1 MYAATYERGLE
12 VTNLKTGQMISY
24 LNNPKDS
31 TTIHSSK
38 IFKLMKASTDF
49 SINSLAQELN
59 MSRTSVFTKIKGIM
73 GMTPNDFI
81 KVTKLKTAAKLLAEG
96 KYRISEI
103 TYIVGFSSSSYFAK
117 CFQKQ
122 FGILP
127 TDFVKSLKG
136 NE

>member
-1 MYAATYERGLE
+1 MQGHYEAGHRS
-12 VTNLKTGQMISY
+12 VSY
-24 LNNPKDS
+24 LFLCLLY
-31 TTIHSSK
+31 H
-38 IFKLMKASTDF
+38 
-49 SINSLAQELN
+49 
-59 MSRTSVFTKIKGIM
+59 
-73 GMTPNDFI
+73 FI
-81 KVTKLKTAAKLLAEG
+81 WLKTAAKLLAEG

-127 TDFVKSLKG
+127 TDFVKNLKG

>member
-1 MYAATYERGLE
+1 MDEEFIEQCTKIILD
-12 VTNLKTGQMISY
+12 NLDNTE
-24 LNNPKDS
+24 
-31 TTIHSSK
+31 
-38 IFKLMKASTDF
+38 F
-49 SINSLAQELN
+49 SINALAQELN
-59 MSRTSVFTKIKGIM
+59 MSRTSVFTKIKGIL

-81 KVTKLKTAAKLLAEG
+81 KVTKLKTAAKLLTEG

-127 TDFVKSLKG
+127 TDFVKNLKD